1 MMKSKLNAPLFI
13 STVLCLLPIILG
25 LILYGKLPEQIAVH
39 FDSTGAPNGYLPKG
53 TAVFFLPVIF
63 AVLNIITHFRLNH
76 DPKNDSISLR
86 LKQAAKW
93 ALPVISVIVMPITL
107 FLSMGAPI
115 PISTI
120 VTSLVGIVIVICGNY
135 LPKCKQNYTAGIKL
149 PWTLHSQD
157 NWNKTHRFAGFLW
170 VICGILM
177 IANAFLSWP
186 YGSIILLAAM
196 VLLPPA
202 YSYHL
207 YKKNGAEHA

>member
-53 TAVFFLPVIF
+53 AAVFFLPVIF

-207 YKKNGAEHA
+207 YKKNGAERA

>member
-1 MMKSKLNAPLFI
+1 MKSKFNKPLLL
-13 STVLCLLPIILG
+13 STVLCLLPIVLG
-25 LILYGKLPEQIAVH
+25 FILYGKLPDLVAVH
-39 FDSTGAPNGYLPKG
+39 FNSTGAPDNYLPKG
-53 TAVFFLPVIF
+53 IAVFGLPVIF
-63 AVLNIITHFRLNH
+63 AALNMITHFRLNH
-76 DPKNDSISLR
+76 DPRNDSISMR

-115 PISTI
+115 PLGTI

-149 PWTLHSQD
+149 PWTLHSQE
-157 NWNKTHRFAGFLW
+157 NWNKTHRFAGVLW
-170 VICGILM
+170 VVCGLLM

-196 VLLPPA
+196 VIVPPV
-202 YSYHL
+202 YSYL
-207 YKKNGAEHA
+207 LFKKQGTERA

>member
-1 MMKSKLNAPLFI
+1 MKNKLNNLLLI
-13 STVLCLLPIILG
+13 STILCLLPIVLG

-39 FDSTGAPNGYLPKG
+39 FDSTGAPNNYLPKG
-53 TAVFFLPVIF
+53 ITVFGLPVIF
-63 AVLNIITHFRLNH
+63 AAINMITHFRLNH
-76 DPKNDSISLR
+76 DPRNDSVSLR

-93 ALPVISVIVMPITL
+93 ALPVISVIVMPVTL

-115 PISTI
+115 PIGTI
-120 VTSLVGIVIVICGNY
+120 AASLVGIVIVICGNY

-149 PWTLHSQD
+149 PWTLNSQE

-186 YGSIILLAAM
+186 YVSIILFAAM
-196 VLLPPA
+196 VLMPPV
-202 YSYHL
+202 YSYLL
-207 YKKNGAEHA
+207 YKKQGSELHS

>member
-1 MMKSKLNAPLFI
+1 MKSKLNTPLFI

-53 TAVFFLPVIF
+53 AAVFFLPVIF
-63 AVLNIITHFRLNH
+63 AVLNVITHFRLNH

-115 PISTI
+115 PIGTI

-149 PWTLHSQD
+149 PWTLNSQD

-202 YSYHL
+202 YSYLL
-207 YKKNGAEHA
+207 YKKNGAARA